1 MVQSTVTT
9 ARAGSQRGQT
19 VTAAKP
25 ARLARPER
33 TPQWTGEHAGE
44 LTPAVDRGRH
54 GISALEQA
62 WWDGTEHTRRRRL
75 SHALHRA
82 ERVQRLCRR
91 EPEEVDVRTPS
102 PRSVGC
108 RRHGKCDGA
117 SAPDIRH
124 VPRHRSPRTSSSS
137 LVYTQ
142 LTLER
147 SDCPHLAGG
156 TTAPAQL
163 EARSA
168 PQPSRRWCDRASSRA
183 CRSAPGTRHTPG
195 RSEPCS

>member
-1 MVQSTVTT
+1 MVQSPVTT

-124 VPRHRSPRTSSSS
+124 VPRHRPPRISSSS
-137 LVYTQ
+137 LVHAT
-142 LTLER
+142 
-147 SDCPHLAGG
+147 HAGALG
-156 TTAPAQL
+156 L
-163 EARSA
+163 SA
-168 PQPSRRWCDRASSRA
+168 PRGRDDGLGATRGAISASAFAALVRPSVFTSLSICPRYAAYSGALR
-183 CRSAPGTRHTPG
+183 TV
-195 RSEPCS
+195 